1 MKFGES
7 EQEDKDYKRITQF
20 VYKDINEEPGEGGFL
35 EELNL
40 GKSSSYRSV
49 GAKVTWS
56 WSKDEDWFLEW
67 GWKSRKW
74 KKKTVVYNNSSIEGR
89 LLFFSFER

>member
-7 EQEDKDYKRITQF
+7 EQEDKDYKRITQS

-35 EELNL
+35 EEVNL

-49 GAKVTWS
+49 GAKVYL
-56 WSKDEDWFLEW
+56 KLKQILRLVFRMRL
-67 GWKSRKW
+67 
-74 KKKTVVYNNSSIEGR
+74 KK
-89 LLFFSFER
+89 